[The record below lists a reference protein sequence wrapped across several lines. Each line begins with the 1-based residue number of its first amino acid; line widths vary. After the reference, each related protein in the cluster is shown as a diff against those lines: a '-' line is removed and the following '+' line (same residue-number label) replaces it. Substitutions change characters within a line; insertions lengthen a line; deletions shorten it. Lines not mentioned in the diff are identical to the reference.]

1 MDYEKVEKFIKRRR
15 ARGASNSA
23 ILKQLTSSG
32 YDPVLAKVVIEDIN
46 ARQAA
51 AVSAKRAKPNRKA
64 RKLQKKRK
72 KTAKKNQ
79 HKLAERSRAKHK
91 EPRVKSA
98 KYNIR
103 TLVLVLIVVAIAA
116 FVATVYVE
124 RNRQFSDISE
134 FSTETYNLFSDPK
147 FELLLPN
154 NWEVNDGY
162 KPGADSVIFSKP
174 GPTIGG
180 ESDASIS
187 VFWEPSETNNIN
199 TRIDY
204 QLSSIKANGGS
215 YRSIADRIEEMHG
228 YARRYVEL
236 VLTPVDNPASSIH
249 LITMTVAY
257 GTRFYYVDIKVP
269 ETNWSFYQDTI
280 TRITNTFAP
289 RGDMPYQ

>member
-23 ILKQLTSSG
+23 ILKQLTSAG
-32 YDPVLAKVVIEDIN
+32 YDPVLAKAVIEDID
-46 ARQAA
+46 AKQAA
-51 AVSAKRAKPNRKA
+51 AVSAKAAKPNRKA
-64 RKLQKKRK
+64 RRLQKKRK

-79 HKLAERSRAKHK
+79 NNLAKRPRAKHT
-91 EPRVKSA
+91 ESRVKSA
-98 KYNIR
+98 KYNLR
-103 TLVLVLIVVAIAA
+103 TLVLVLIVVAIAVFA
-116 FVATVYVE
+116 ATVYVE

-134 FSTETYNLFSDPK
+134 FSTDTYKLFSDPK

-154 NWEVNDGY
+154 NWEVNDEY
-162 KPGADSVIFSKP
+162 KPGADSVIFTKP

-187 VFWEPSETNNIN
+187 VFWEPGGTNNIN

-215 YRSIADRIEEMHG
+215 YTPIADRIEEMHG

-257 GTRFYYVDIKVP
+257 GTRFYYVDIKVS
-269 ETNWSFYQDTI
+269 ETLWSFYHDTI
-280 TRITNTFAP
+280 TRVANTFAP
-289 RGDMPYQ
+289 RGDIPH